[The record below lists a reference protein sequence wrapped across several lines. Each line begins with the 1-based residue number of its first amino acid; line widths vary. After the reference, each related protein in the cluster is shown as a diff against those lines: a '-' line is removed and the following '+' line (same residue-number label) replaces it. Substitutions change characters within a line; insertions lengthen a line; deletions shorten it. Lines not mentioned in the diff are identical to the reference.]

1 MAEELELFGFAD
13 ALAEV
18 AVEVDAF
25 ADALEEAD
33 ALADA
38 LWLSAGA
45 LALELQAARPKVAA
59 RLRDRTAIDF
69 FTVFSFLVGSELRW
83 ASGVSVRVGL
93 VERAL
98 FPASSLAPHPGGTLQ
113 ARRNAPHASRSDAH
127 GACGSS

>member
-45 LALELQAARPKVAA
+45 WRWSYKLQ
-59 RLRDRTAIDF
+59 DRR
-69 FTVFSFLVGSELRW
+69 SRRGS
-83 ASGVSVRVGL
+83 
-93 VERAL
+93 
-98 FPASSLAPHPGGTLQ
+98 GTEQ
-113 ARRNAPHASRSDAH
+113 P
-127 GACGSS
+127 